1 MARSLATPW
10 LTPAKRYCE
19 AAMGFFYAEVCQAC
33 QRRRATASQG
43 YVCAHCRATIRFIT
57 PPFCKRCGAIFDGAL
72 TGSFECGNC
81 RDTEWHFSSARAA
94 VPARDVVLEIIHAY
108 KYNQALWVEPFL
120 TELLVQIATPVI
132 QAEGWDLIVPIPLH
146 PRRQAEREFNQA
158 ERLAAA
164 LSSASTVPWAR
175 PVLARILDTRTQ
187 TRLSRQERAKNVR
200 RAFVLRAKPA
210 AIAGRR
216 IVLVDDV
223 LTTGATANAAARVLR
238 RHGAA
243 EVCVWT
249 LARGLLH

>member
-1 MARSLATPW
+1 MARQLSNLWMAT
-10 LTPAKRYCE
+10 AKGYWE
-19 AAMGFFYAEVCQAC
+19 AAMGFLYAEVCQAC
-33 QRRRATASQG
+33 RQQRATASEG
-43 YVCAHCRATIRFIT
+43 YVCAQCRATIRFIS
-57 PPFCKRCGAIFDGAL
+57 PPFCKRCGAIFEGAI
-72 TGSFECGNC
+72 TTPFECGNC
-81 RDTEWHFSSARAA
+81 REVELHFSCARAA
-94 VPARDVVLEIIHAY
+94 VPARDVVLEMIHAY
-108 KYNQALWVEPFL
+108 KYNQALWIEPFL

-158 ERLAAA
+158 QRLAAA
-164 LSSASTVPWAR
+164 LSRSSNVPWAGSI
-175 PVLARILDTRTQ
+175 LARILDTRTQ
-187 TRLSRQERAKNVR
+187 TRLSKHERAKNVR